1 MIQPKYRVIVRD
13 FGANFGPGNVIAEFE
28 NAKNIGWGTYLN
40 DVPEAYFTINQEDP
54 KLQLIRGYEGKSHV
68 QIYRDSDLVFG
79 GWLMEHDATAEDAV
93 FYCYGYLGGLFW
105 LHTDWD
111 QKWPLSTITKKAKS
125 GTTVTLT
132 TSEDHG
138 MIAGDKIF
146 IELNGTDAEFPEGA
160 QTVLAAPTTTTFT
173 YTTGTSATVAETTLT
188 GVNRV
193 QFQVVQIIN
202 DLWTRAKTTLANS
215 NMAWVTTGTIEA
227 PVTESDGAIPLA
239 LPDYKTYYKRILF
252 VFKDLAAFSVS
263 DTTNIVSF
271 EVTPSGTFNFW
282 KDRGVD
288 RTSTVQFRY
297 GDNKISSFGDT
308 SQPVEYRNTIIAAG
322 SQPFEITGR
331 TTSEDATGQ
340 TEYGRR
346 EETIYLQ
353 YVRTDTELQRIAD
366 LRLSRAKRILPTIY
380 LNTHLNSFT
389 PPGATGAAFN
399 IGDTVKVDIDWGITN
414 VDGPYLVT
422 GVKVIVQRGTER
434 VRLLLQERPGA

>member
-13 FGANFGPGNVIAEFE
+13 FGTNFAPGNVIAEFE

-40 DVPEAYFTINQEDP
+40 DVPEAYFTINQEDS
-54 KLQLIRGYEGKSHV
+54 KLQLIRGYEGKAHV

-79 GWLMEHDATAEDAV
+79 GLLMEHDATTEDAV

-132 TSEDHG
+132 TSEEHG
-138 MIAGDKIF
+138 MAAGDKIF

-188 GVNRV
+188 GVNKV
-193 QFQVVQIIN
+193 QFQVVQIVN

-215 NMAWVTTGTIEA
+215 NMAWITTGTIEN
-227 PVTESDGAIPLA
+227 PVTESDGSIPLA

-252 VFKDLAAFSVS
+252 VLKDLAAFAVS

-271 EVTPSGTFNFW
+271 EITPSGTFNFW

-288 RTSTVQFRY
+288 RTSTVVFRY
-297 GDNKISSFGDT
+297 GDDKISSFGDT
-308 SQPVEYRNTIIAAG
+308 AQPVEYRNTIIAVG
-322 SQPFEITGR
+322 SQPFEITGQ
-331 TTSEDATGQ
+331 TTVTDASGQ

-366 LRLSRAKRILPTIY
+366 LRLSRAKRILPTIF

-389 PPGATGAAFN
+389 PPGATGAAFDV
-399 IGDTVKVDIDWGITN
+399 GDTVKVKIDWGITN

-422 GVKVIVQRGTER
+422 GIKVIVQRGTER